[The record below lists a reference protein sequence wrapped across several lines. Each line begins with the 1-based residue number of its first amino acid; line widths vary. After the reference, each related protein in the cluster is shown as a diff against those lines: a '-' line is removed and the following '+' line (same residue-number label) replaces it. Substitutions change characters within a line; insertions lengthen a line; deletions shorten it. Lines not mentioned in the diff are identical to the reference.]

1 MKEAG
6 VGPFLKNLHQI
17 KAEKVYRIYYKYIH
31 VLVPKHSF
39 TIYFLIILASY
50 KTIDIYQH

>member
-6 VGPFLKNLHQI
+6 VGLFLKTLHQI

-50 KTIDIYQH
+50 KTIEIYQH